1 LGECR
6 GEARVFSMGKEERRS
21 GRRKREQWDWGRVR
35 EAGQGRD
42 VRRLGFLTV
51 GCYFYMSTVKN
62 GRLRCMDGKI

>member
-35 EAGQGRD
+35 EAGLGERREAARVSHCGALLLYGR
-42 VRRLGFLTV
+42 GE
-51 GCYFYMSTVKN
+51 K
-62 GRLRCMDGKI
+62 MDS